1 MVHVPLVTK
10 LFVFADASKILGRA
24 FSFHCERGSH
34 ENLLVGT
41 ILGFEVSDSFELFLT
56 VSNREFG
63 GLELRGLAYTDGV
76 WFAVVDKRYPEYTY
90 AFPGTLELV

>member
-10 LFVFADASKILGRA
+10 LFVFADASTIIGRTFA
-24 FSFHCERGSH
+24 FHCEQGSH

-41 ILGFEVSDSFELFLT
+41 ILGFEVSDSIELFLT

-63 GLELRGLAYTDGV
+63 DLELRGLAYTDGK
-76 WFAVVDKRYPEYTY
+76 WFARVDKQYPEYAY
-90 AFPGTLELV
+90 AFSGTLELV